1 MRAFAEFNSM
11 SNKSL
16 LRRVLTLACLVLI
29 SASAPAEQHRATH
42 LGHPA
47 TRFAPTMYSPDD
59 LRARFRDEKL
69 RPDIA
74 EILHQWGWTGNLE
87 DLHRAALTG
96 EISEVHIPV
105 GDTMPF
111 MSSRENGK
119 PICLRNVLWAGKEPV
134 SAYAFNFTSNGRR
147 YRCVTPKPCSNFFL
161 EDLGPEPKAGLAI
174 DCSAPEQVLVGRPA
188 QICLTVHNTG
198 NIAEPKATVTL
209 PIPEAAVVTGTTDG
223 GKIADGKVT
232 WEIADLPPGGGK
244 QVCAVLKRRQPG
256 AMTFAPTASSASA
269 ERVHSDCATTVAG
282 VAAILL
288 EVMDVEDPIE
298 VGKEVNYVIKV
309 TNQGSATGT
318 NIRVMCTLPASQEF
332 VSGDGATAV
341 HAAEKALTMEALPA
355 LAAKAVASWNVVVKA
370 AAEDDARFKVE
381 LRSDQFE
388 QPIHEDEPTQ
398 QY

>member
-1 MRAFAEFNSM
+1 M
-11 SNKSL
+11 SNKPL
-16 LRRVLTLACLVLI
+16 LFPALTLACLLLI
-29 SASAPAEQHRATH
+29 SAPAPAEQHRATH
-42 LGHPA
+42 LGHQA

-59 LRARFRDEKL
+59 LRARFCDEKL

-74 EILHQWGWTGNLE
+74 EILRQWGWTGNLE
-87 DLHRAALTG
+87 DLHRAALTA
-96 EISEVHIPV
+96 EISEVQIPV

-134 SAYAFNFTSNGRR
+134 SAYAFNFTSNGHR

-161 EDLGPEPKAGLAI
+161 EDLGPEPKAALAI

-188 QICLTVHNTG
+188 QICLTVRNTG
-198 NIAEPKATVTL
+198 NVAEPKATVTL
-209 PIPEAAVVTGTTDG
+209 PIPESAVVAGTTDG
-223 GKIADGKVT
+223 GKVADGKVT
-232 WEIADLPPGGGK
+232 WEIADLSPGGGK

-256 AMTFAPTASSASA
+256 AMTFAPTASSARA

-288 EVMDVEDPIE
+288 EVVDVEDPIE
-298 VGKEVNYVIKV
+298 VGKEVNYAIKV

-318 NIRVMCTLPASQEF
+318 NLRLICTLPASQEF
-332 VSGDGATAV
+332 VSGNGATAV
-341 HAAEKALTMEALPA
+341 QSQAGTITMETLPS
-355 LAAKAVASWNVVVKA
+355 LAAKAVASWSVVVKA
-370 AAEDDARFKVE
+370 VAAEDVRFKVE
-381 LRSDQFE
+381 LSSDQFA
-388 QPIHEDEPTQ
+388 QPIHEDESTQ

>member
-1 MRAFAEFNSM
+1 M
-11 SNKSL
+11 
-16 LRRVLTLACLVLI
+16 
-29 SASAPAEQHRATH
+29 
-42 LGHPA
+42 
-47 TRFAPTMYSPDD
+47 MYLPDD

-74 EILHQWGWTGNLE
+74 EILRQWGWTGNLE
-87 DLHRAALTG
+87 DLHRAALTA
-96 EISEVHIPV
+96 EISEVQIPV

-134 SAYAFNFTSNGRR
+134 SAYAFNFTSNSRR

-161 EDLGPEPKAGLAI
+161 EDLGPEPKAALAI
-174 DCSAPEQVLVGRPA
+174 DCSAPEQVLVGRPI
-188 QICLTVHNTG
+188 QICLTVRNTG

-209 PIPEAAVVTGTTDG
+209 PIPGDAMVTGTTDG
-223 GKIADGKVT
+223 GKVADGKVT
-232 WEIADLPPGGGK
+232 WEIADLAPGGGK

-256 AMTFAPTASSASA
+256 AMAFAPTASSASTA
-269 ERVHSDCATTVAG
+269 QVQSDCATTVAG

-288 EVMDVEDPIE
+288 EVVDVEDPIE

-318 NIRVMCTLPASQEF
+318 NLRLICTLPASQEF
-332 VSGDGATAV
+332 VSGNGATAV
-341 HAAEKALTMEALPA
+341 QAQAGTITMEPLST

-370 AAEDDARFKVE
+370 VAAEDVRFKVE
-381 LRSDQFE
+381 LSSDQFA
-388 QPIHEDEPTQ
+388 QPIHEDESTQ

>member
-1 MRAFAEFNSM
+1 MK
-11 SNKSL
+11 NKAL
-16 LRRVLTLACLVLI
+16 LLPILAI
-29 SASAPAEQHRATH
+29 SFLLLFTAASARAEQHRATH

-74 EILHQWGWTGNLE
+74 EILRQWGWTGNLE
-87 DLHRAALTG
+87 DLRRAALTA
-96 EISEVHIPV
+96 EISEVQIPV

-119 PICLRNVLWAGKEPV
+119 PICLRTVLWAGKEPI

-161 EDLGPEPKAGLAI
+161 EDIGPEPKSALAI
-174 DCSAPEQVLVGRPA
+174 ECGAPEQVLTGRPA
-188 QICLTVHNTG
+188 QVCLTVRNTG
-198 NIAEPKATVTL
+198 NVAEPKAIITL
-209 PIPEAAVVTGTTDG
+209 PVPAGATVTGTTDG
-223 GKIADGKVT
+223 GAVADGNVT
-232 WEIADLPPGGGK
+232 WEIANLTAGGGK
-244 QVCAVLKRRQPG
+244 QVCAVLKSGEPG
-256 AMTFAPTASSASA
+256 PLSFTPTARSASA
-269 ERVHSDCATTVAG
+269 PPAQSDCATKVIG

-288 EVMDVEDPIE
+288 EAVDVEDPIE

-318 NIRVMCTLPASQEF
+318 NIRIVCTLPASQEF
-332 VSGDGATAV
+332 VSGNGTTTVQAQGGTV
-341 HAAEKALTMEALPA
+341 TMETLPA
-355 LAAKAVASWNVVVKA
+355 LAPKAVATWQVVVKA
-370 AAEDDARFKVE
+370 AAADDARFKVE
-381 LRSDQFE
+381 LSSDQFA
-388 QPIHEDEPTQ
+388 QPIHEDESTQ

>member
-1 MRAFAEFNSM
+1 MKTKAFI
-11 SNKSL
+11 L
-16 LRRVLTLACLVLI
+16 LTLTAGLLLFCTTTVQ
-29 SASAPAEQHRATH
+29 AEQHRATR

-74 EILHQWGWTGNLE
+74 EILRQWGWTGNLD
-87 DLHRAALTG
+87 DLHRAALTA
-96 EISEVHIPV
+96 EISEVQIPV

-111 MSSRENGK
+111 MSARENGK

-134 SAYAFNFTSNGRR
+134 SAYAFNFASNGRR

-161 EDLGPEPKAGLAI
+161 EDLGPEPKAALAI
-174 DCSAPEQVLVGRPA
+174 DCSAPDQVLIGRPA
-188 QICLTVHNTG
+188 QIYLTVRNTG
-198 NIAEPKATVTL
+198 NVAEPKAIVTL
-209 PIPEAAVVTGTTDG
+209 PVPEAAVVTGTTDG
-223 GKIADGKVT
+223 GVVAEGRVT
-232 WEIADLPPGGGK
+232 WNLADLPPGGGK
-244 QVCAVLKRRQPG
+244 QVCAVLQRRQPG
-256 AMTFAPTASSASA
+256 AMTFAPTAGSASA
-269 ERVHSDCATTVAG
+269 PQVHSDCATKVAG

-288 EVMDVEDPIE
+288 EVVDVEDPIE

-309 TNQGSATGT
+309 TNQGSVTGT
-318 NIRVMCTLPASQEF
+318 NLRLVCTLPASQEF
-332 VSGDGATAV
+332 VSGTGATAV
-341 HAAEKALTMEALPA
+341 QAQAGTITLETLPA

-370 AAEDDARFKVE
+370 VAADDCRFKVE

-388 QPIHEDEPTQ
+388 QPIHEDESTQ